1 MISILFIIIKIGI
14 FQYINSI
21 ELNLKNTHA
30 FSLSNG
36 NVFILHEDGVNVYNY
51 NFTICLYSYD
61 FDGIK
66 LIPINVSNK
75 YISIIQCSD
84 SNQYVVAFIYKKIYI
99 FSNRGQYLFNVQNL
113 DSYFLD
119 FITIEPIYEKISF
132 LYIIIKIMFISFF

>member
-1 MISILFIIIKIGI
+1 MISFLFIIIKIGI

-21 ELNLKNTHA
+21 DLNLKNPHA

-66 LIPINVSNK
+66 LIPNNIVNSIN
-75 YISIIQCSD
+75 I
-84 SNQYVVAFIYKKIYI
+84 FIYILQKICKYK
-99 FSNRGQYLFNVQNL
+99 F
-113 DSYFLD
+113 
-119 FITIEPIYEKISF
+119 
-132 LYIIIKIMFISFF
+132 IIKMNIDIINPIK